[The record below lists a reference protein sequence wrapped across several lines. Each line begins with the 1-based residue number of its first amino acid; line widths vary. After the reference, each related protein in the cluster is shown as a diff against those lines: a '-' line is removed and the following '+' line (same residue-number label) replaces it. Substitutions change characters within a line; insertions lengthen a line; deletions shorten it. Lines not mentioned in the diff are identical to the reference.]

1 MQYFPQLETV
11 QPVGQ
16 YSQVPSGLSFC
27 PSMHLPEAH
36 IVDDAPKEYE
46 VVVGLLY
53 FSHVSQVPSD
63 LRICLETHEFL
74 TAGYGETGACG

>member
-11 QPVGQ
+11 HPVGQ

-27 PSMHLPEAH
+27 PLIQLSEAH
-36 IVDDAPKEYE
+36 IVDCTPKVS
-46 VVVGLLY
+46 VVVDGLLY

-74 TAGYGETGACG
+74 TTGDGATGACG